1 MFSIESISQKVHDL
15 RSDSQQFLF
24 IIFFKKIIFDYVGV
38 FISLLNHQNHAHKI
52 SDCFVL

>member
-1 MFSIESISQKVHDL
+1 MFSIESISEKVHDL

-24 IIFFKKIIFDYVGV
+24 IIFFKINFDYVGV
-38 FISLLNHQNHAHKI
+38 FLSLLNHQNHAHKI